1 MSRSNCLKSALV
13 AGILLAVAGPA
24 YGHVRLIVPNG
35 GEELEVGT
43 VFTIEWTILIQHN
56 QLNWDLWYSTT
67 SSTGPWTQIVMNL
80 PPGSF
85 NVGSV
90 HTYDWTIPDDPD
102 DSVWVRVRMDNA
114 GTDYYDVSNGG
125 FRIQEPLL
133 GDLNCDDVFN
143 GADIDPFFLALG
155 DPSQYSL
162 VFPNCDP
169 MLADMNS
176 DGLLNGADIG
186 AFFNALGG
194 G

>member
-133 GDLNCDDVFN
+133 GDLNCDDVINAFDIEPFLVALFDADSYDELYPN
-143 GADIDPFFLALG
+143 CNINRADINGDGEISAFDIEPFL
-155 DPSQYSL
+155 
-162 VFPNCDP
+162 
-169 MLADMNS
+169 
-176 DGLLNGADIG
+176 GLL
-186 AFFNALGG
+186 FP
-194 G
+194 

>member
-1 MSRSNCLKSALV
+1 MSRSNCLTSALV

-35 GEELEVGT
+35 GEELDVGS

-67 SSTGPWTQIVMNL
+67 SSTGPWTEIVMNL

-114 GTDYYDVSNGG
+114 GTDYYDVSNDG

-133 GDLNCDDVFN
+133 GDLNCDDVINAFDIEPFLVALFDADSYDELYPGCNINRADVN
-143 GADIDPFFLALG
+143 GDGEINAFDIESFL
-155 DPSQYSL
+155 
-162 VFPNCDP
+162 
-169 MLADMNS
+169 
-176 DGLLNGADIG
+176 GLL
-186 AFFNALGG
+186 FP
-194 G
+194 

>member
-1 MSRSNCLKSALV
+1 MSRRNCLTSALV

-133 GDLNCDDVFN
+133 GDLNCDDVINAFDIEPFLVALFDADSYDELYPN
-143 GADIDPFFLALG
+143 CNINRADINGDGEISAFDIEPFL
-155 DPSQYSL
+155 
-162 VFPNCDP
+162 
-169 MLADMNS
+169 
-176 DGLLNGADIG
+176 GLL
-186 AFFNALGG
+186 FP
-194 G
+194 

>member
-1 MSRSNCLKSALV
+1 MSRRNCLTSALV

-133 GDLNCDDVFN
+133 GDLNCDDVINAFDIEPFLVALFDADSYDELYPN
-143 GADIDPFFLALG
+143 CNINRADINGDGEINAFDIEPFLEL
-155 DPSQYSL
+155 L
-162 VFPNCDP
+162 FP
-169 MLADMNS
+169 
-176 DGLLNGADIG
+176 
-186 AFFNALGG
+186 
-194 G
+194 